1 MRGGFS
7 FLLLG
12 SLGPPVVAGEMGRPA
27 GEKRE
32 YLEVQRMRRRQ
43 EYRREQLAEQARQK
57 AAKADFVR
65 LRPPGARLS
74 RPREE
79 RLCNILPAAFAK
91 ATSCLVLNV
100 LLENS
105 QNVLREMAK
114 YALSFL

>member
-1 MRGGFS
+1 
-7 FLLLG
+7 
-12 SLGPPVVAGEMGRPA
+12 MGRPA

-65 LRPPGARLS
+65 SPPGARLS

-105 QNVLREMAK
+105 QNVLREIAK
-114 YALSFL
+114 YVLSFL